1 MYWGWQR
8 LPKGTKPKK
17 VGVYIPVLLL
27 PMPCQ
32 TRSPFFPLRPVGVG
46 CSSCI
51 SPPTLPDHRAPGE
64 QGHWGANIW
73 VRLKHPLLKDLPCL
87 LWRWPRPRDSVSSVV
102 LFLLF
107 YFCYFISV
115 IFSLGAANTPHPDK
129 AGGSLCFSAL
139 IRDVYSILA
148 LAHAHYRASLP
159 KRLHSQNMGWSN
171 TECTMH
177 LTPIFNYIP
186 LNYNSFSSNFLTEL
200 KIPTKGRSPLMP
212 LLYISETRCKY
223 YFTTNKFYRFLLICK
238 MIKTSEKF

>member
-27 PMPCQ
+27 PRPCQ
-32 TRSPFFPLRPVGVG
+32 TRSPFFPLHPVGVG

-87 LWRWPRPRDSVSSVV
+87 LWQWPRPRDSVSSVV

-107 YFCYFISV
+107 YFCYFFPWSSKHSSSRQSRRLTVFFCSDQRCLLHPCPGPRTLQSIS
-115 IFSLGAANTPHPDK
+115 P
-129 AGGSLCFSAL
+129 
-139 IRDVYSILA
+139 
-148 LAHAHYRASLP
+148 
-159 KRLHSQNMGWSN
+159 
-171 TECTMH
+171 
-177 LTPIFNYIP
+177 
-186 LNYNSFSSNFLTEL
+186 
-200 KIPTKGRSPLMP
+200 
-212 LLYISETRCKY
+212 
-223 YFTTNKFYRFLLICK
+223 
-238 MIKTSEKF
+238 